1 MTPLTVTNPA
11 DAVDR
16 FVAAG
21 RAELV
26 DGCEVEA
33 SELEV
38 ENLVTGKREKSGP
51 PAAEL
56 ELGELDELERLPG
69 PFKKVR

>member
-1 MTPLTVTNPA
+1 MRNLA
-11 DAVDR
+11 DAVDKS
-16 FVAAG
+16 VPAG
-21 RAELV
+21 CAELV

-38 ENLVTGKREKSGP
+38 ENLVTDKREKSGP

-56 ELGELDELERLPG
+56 ELGELDELELLPG